1 MKISDTSLKEA
12 SQSQDTD
19 EKLKRA
25 QKEIEI
31 LENAIEV
38 LEEATRPDIMQKQ
51 LELKKLKKDLDKE
64 LRDLSIQHN
73 TSLEIEGKSDK
84 EIDKMSFFNLLSN
97 SILIFAFIKST
108 QQKLSLIHI

>member
-1 MKISDTSLKEA
+1 MITFCSKVQSLPVIIPYSFPDTSLKEA

-19 EKLKRA
+19 EKLKRN

-31 LENAIEV
+31 LDNAIEV

-84 EIDKMSFFNLLSN
+84 K
-97 SILIFAFIKST
+97 LIRSRV
-108 QQKLSLIHI
+108 